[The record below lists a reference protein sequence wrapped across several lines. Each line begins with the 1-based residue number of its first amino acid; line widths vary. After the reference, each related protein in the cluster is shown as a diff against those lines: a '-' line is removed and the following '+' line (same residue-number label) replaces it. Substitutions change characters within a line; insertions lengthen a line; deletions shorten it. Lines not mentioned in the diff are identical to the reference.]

1 MPKPRSFRFD
11 DSLLA
16 ALEERARER
25 GESATALAERFLRE
39 GLRRE
44 DHPLITFRE
53 GAAGRRAALIGT
65 RLDVAQL
72 IATLRESD
80 NSVEAAAEYLEIPEA
95 SVRAAVRYYAEFQ
108 DEVDAWRE
116 LVQAIADREEE
127 AWRREKAILA

>member
-25 GESATALAERFLRE
+25 GESATAVAERFLRE

-65 RLDVAQL
+65 RLDVAQV
-72 IATLRESD
+72 IETLHESD

-127 AWRREKAILA
+127 AWRREQAILA

>member
-25 GESATALAERFLRE
+25 GESATAVAERFLRE

-65 RLDVAQL
+65 RLDVAQV
-72 IATLRESD
+72 IETLRESD

-127 AWRREKAILA
+127 AWRREQAILA